1 MTNVATTPGLNS
13 FPPYAPPVA
22 RLSKRVRAVLNL
34 VARFGL
40 VGDEQTMGTY
50 ATARF
55 GALPSGLAFVR
66 FPPNITFG
74 RLVAVV
80 NAIAVEHGRS
90 EIYLHP
96 NIWGP
101 ERGDNGYTD
110 AELDRYQP
118 GDEDAVPDLE
128 YRVARINP
136 IPYEG
141 ADSLLWLCRL
151 AYDNEADEDAERTQ
165 VGEVASLIAEYGQQ
179 NPGYELDTLDHRD
192 YLVLYALAILEGAE
206 VGQEPFSK
214 GFMRVVLR
222 RVTVGAVSYVGY
234 VFSRDGLAFF
244 DGSRGRAH
252 GWFGVGLSAGFAS

>member
-128 YRVARINP
+128 YRVARHNP
-136 IPYEG
+136 IPHDG
-141 ADSLLWLCRL
+141 VDSLLWLCGL
-151 AYDNEADEDAERTQ
+151 PYDDERAERTQ

-214 GFMRVVLR
+214 GVMRVVLR
-222 RVTVGAVSYVGY
+222 RVSVGAGSCVGSVYSFGGQAYFRGSY
-234 VFSRDGLAFF
+234 
-244 DGSRGRAH
+244 GRADDR
-252 GWFGVGLSAGFAS
+252 FGFGLSAGFEG